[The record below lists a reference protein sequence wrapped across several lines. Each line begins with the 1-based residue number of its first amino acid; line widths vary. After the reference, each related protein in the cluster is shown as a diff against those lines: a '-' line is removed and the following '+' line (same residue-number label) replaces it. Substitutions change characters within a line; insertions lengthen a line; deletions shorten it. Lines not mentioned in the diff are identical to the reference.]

1 MAAQVVFCQADHL
14 ATAQDIQIDLG
25 NGQRGA
31 LGCTQQRVGAGV
43 DGGLLA
49 ADFARGGKTVEDH
62 LPQAHA
68 RLTAVERF
76 PAVAG
81 ARAVG
86 AFTAVAGQHVDAWQV
101 TAFGGAQL
109 VIGSDSAVNPGL
121 DFRVYLEGFLHG
133 LWQALCLN
141 ETGGEDERKSS
152 EQ

>member
-1 MAAQVVFCQADHL
+1 M
-14 ATAQDIQIDLG
+14 
-25 NGQRGA
+25 
-31 LGCTQQRVGAGV
+31 
-43 DGGLLA
+43 LA

-68 RLTAVERF
+68 RLTAVEGF

-86 AFTAVAGQHVDAWQV
+86 AFTAITGQHIDTRQV
-101 TAFGGAQL
+101 TALGGAQL
-109 VIGSDSAVNPGL
+109 VVGSNSAVNPGL
-121 DFRVYLEGFLHG
+121 NFRVHLEGFLHG

-152 EQ
+152 KQ